1 MRGSIFFSN
10 CVHVAISLLID
21 DRDILIYLVWKEF
34 ILLNLYLS
42 IYTTLFSIYA

>member
-1 MRGSIFFSN
+1 MRASIFSLN
-10 CVHVAISLLID
+10 CVGLDVAISL

-34 ILLNLYLS
+34 ILLNLCPS